1 MGRQA
6 AVVLFVVALVDG
18 VDGVDG
24 VDVLYPGTICG
35 NG

>member
-6 AVVLFVVALVDG
+6 AVVLFVVALVA
-18 VDGVDG
+18 GVDG